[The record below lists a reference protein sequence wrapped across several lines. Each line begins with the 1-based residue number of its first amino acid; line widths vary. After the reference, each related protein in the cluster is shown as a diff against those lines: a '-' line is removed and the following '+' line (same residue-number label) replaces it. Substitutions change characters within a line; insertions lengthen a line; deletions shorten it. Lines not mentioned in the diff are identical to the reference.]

1 MTRNIRA
8 AAKQLRKKGI
18 KAGIFRPITLWP
30 FPSKRLSELSEKIKN
45 IMVVEMNM
53 GQMTKDVKLAVNGKA
68 NVTHF
73 GRPTGKWVNADEITQ
88 AALKIGGVS
97 YANI

>member
-1 MTRNIRA
+1 
-8 AAKQLRKKGI
+8 
-18 KAGIFRPITLWP
+18 
-30 FPSKRLSELSEKIKN
+30 
-45 IMVVEMNM
+45 MVVEMNM